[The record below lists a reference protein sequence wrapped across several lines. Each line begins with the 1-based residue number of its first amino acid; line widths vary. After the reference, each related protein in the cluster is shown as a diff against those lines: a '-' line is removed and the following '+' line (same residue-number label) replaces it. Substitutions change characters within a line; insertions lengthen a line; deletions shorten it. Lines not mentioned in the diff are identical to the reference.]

1 MDRLKM
7 VKIATDDNMLF
18 ETSDIEINRNG
29 PTYTIDT
36 LNEFQKLYNGEIYFI
51 IGYDTLIDMDSWKM
65 VDCVFELAHFVVVNR
80 GNLSNEMHKEI
91 LRKQKLFDADLLV
104 VDIPDIQ
111 ISSTG
116 IREKVKAGDSIKYLV
131 PDAVEDYICL
141 KGLYSNGL

>member
-1 MDRLKM
+1 LKEL
-7 VKIATDDNMLF
+7 K
-18 ETSDIEINRNG
+18 R
-29 PTYTIDT
+29 
-36 LNEFQKLYNGEIYFI
+36 LYNAEIYFI

-65 VDCVFELAHFVVVNR
+65 VNCVFELAHFVVVNR